1 VADTP
6 TGDTETRDR
15 APARAYVRKAADHRI
30 ELPHQP
36 GQAHRSAAGW
46 TIDYKLQ
53 PLTDDVARSI
63 STVPGHFIDKPAFG
77 SPWHHHDCDL
87 QVAMVLEGSIELGY
101 QGGRYGRA
109 GKGDILFIPGH
120 VMHDVSNPSSDY
132 QVAEITFPGTF
143 GTVEGVEPASDIATT
158 ARTWGASAAIRS
170 DEERGMIR
178 YVYPVMDPYDRQF
191 RILRL
196 RRSRT
201 SDFAAG
207 SLAHDD
213 RYRFLMVM
221 QGWRDVRVDGQTIR
235 AETGDIVV
243 LPQGAPCEDLAMSD
257 EFEAIEISLL
267 EQA

>member
-1 VADTP
+1 MADYLTSDSVALT
-6 TGDTETRDR
+6 
-15 APARAYVRKAADHRI
+15 RAYVRKAENYRI

-53 PLTDDVARSI
+53 EITGGDARSI

-109 GKGDILFIPGH
+109 GKGDILFIPGQ

-143 GTVEGVEPASDIATT
+143 GTIEGVEPACDIDTP
-158 ARTWGASAAIRS
+158 ARTWGSSDAIRQG
-170 DEERGMIR
+170 EARGVID
-178 YVYPVMDPYDRQF
+178 YLYPIMAPYDRQF
-191 RILRL
+191 RLRRL

-201 SDFAAG
+201 SPFEPG
-207 SLAHDD
+207 SLAHGD

-221 QGWRDVRVDGQTIR
+221 QGWMDVHIDGETSR
-235 AETGDIVV
+235 AGTGDIIV
-243 LPQGAPCEDLAMSD
+243 LPKGAACEQRAVSD
-257 EFEAIEISLL
+257 ELEAVEISVLDH
-267 EQA
+267 A

>member
-1 VADTP
+1 MADHQTSDSA
-6 TGDTETRDR
+6 TLI
-15 APARAYVRKAADHRI
+15 RAYVRKAGDHRI

-46 TIDYKLQ
+46 TIDYRLQ
-53 PLTDDVARSI
+53 EITGGDARSI

-101 QGGRYGRA
+101 RGGRYGRA

-132 QVAEITFPGTF
+132 QVAEITFPGSF
-143 GTVEGVEPASDIATT
+143 GTVEGVEPASDIDTP
-158 ARTWGASAAIRS
+158 ARTWGSSAAIRQG
-170 DEERGMIR
+170 EARGVIA
-178 YVYPVMDPYDRQF
+178 YLYPVMGPYDRRF
-191 RILRL
+191 RIRRL

-201 SDFAAG
+201 SPFEPG

-221 QGWRDVRVDGQTIR
+221 QGWMDVDIDGQTLR
-235 AETGDIVV
+235 VETGDIVV
-243 LPQGAPCEDLAMSD
+243 LPKGVACEQRAMSD
-257 EFEAIEISLL
+257 ELEMIETSVL